1 MLQRNICTYTG
12 KHSRSYKHGNL
23 QAYQAMKLSSHA
35 FSALIVLGRFYHPVK
50 FWG

>member
-1 MLQRNICTYTG
+1 MHIHRQTFTLIQTQTRY
-12 KHSRSYKHGNL
+12 GNL
-23 QAYQAMKLSSHA
+23 QAYKAMKLSSHT